1 MKVIVKGIDWE
12 TDGED
17 VDLPSSVTME
27 VADDVAE
34 DDIIDQMSD
43 EYGWLVNGV
52 QRIIKCLFMSED
64 GTSYQ
69 KTGRE

>member
-52 QRIIKCLFMSED
+52 QRIIKC
-64 GTSYQ
+64 
-69 KTGRE
+69 